1 MDCLTS
7 AETAKAALKLV
18 NEYFGNMPISAIILT
33 HSHTDHYS
41 GILCVLYSDTEKKR
55 VCSRSL
61 YESSH

>member
-1 MDCLTS
+1 M
-7 AETAKAALKLV
+7 